1 MLAATM
7 PTPPSW
13 TTDDERPLLSCRI
26 FDVIGT
32 QARSPRTGQS
42 HEFVRIAAPDW
53 VNVIPLTADGDVVM
67 VRQYRHGTREVTLEI
82 PGGMVDP
89 GETPAAAAAREL
101 SEETGFEVGALVSL
115 GFVHPNPALFDN
127 CCHTFVARDV
137 RRTGEIRNE
146 GAEETTVELH
156 PLSAVPDLIRRGVIT
171 HALVVSAFH
180 SLHLDHTPSTPAP
193 PRGRPSPYSV
203 SGLFPSLDRTVA
215 LLPLLE
221 GVDRR
226 VLVDVPRTLAAGD
239 GGPAAELAQKWHEGT
254 GGLFSPRDVVGYWD
268 VISRYGLAVEGDDHC
283 LRLTRRGRA
292 LIADPTGRVTQ
303 HLAGREGLLHIL
315 DELAKGTATLAELL
329 PGWRAVLAGN
339 QRFTASTATPRSLGQ
354 RVATLVRGGWI
365 TASGDHARRL
375 ADETGFRRREPEPAF
390 ASLDG
395 GLELT
400 DRGRACL
407 SVPMGTCSSAS

>member
-1 MLAATM
+1 MLSAAM
-7 PTPPSW
+7 PTPPLW
-13 TTDDERPLLSCRI
+13 TTEDERPLLSCRI

-32 QARSPRTGQS
+32 RARSPRTGKS

-53 VNVIPLTADGDVVM
+53 VNVIPLTPDGDVVM
-67 VRQYRHGTREVTLEI
+67 VRQFRHGSREVTLEI

-89 GETPAAAAAREL
+89 GETPAAAAVREL
-101 SEETGFEVGALVSL
+101 SEETGFEVGSLVSL

-127 CCHTFVARDV
+127 RCYTFLARGV

-146 GAEETTVELH
+146 GAEETTVEVHSLG
-156 PLSAVPDLIRRGVIT
+156 AVPDLIRRGVIT
-171 HALVVSAFH
+171 HALVVAAFH
-180 SLHLDHTPSTPAP
+180 ALQLDRAPPAPAP
-193 PRGRPSPYSV
+193 PRGRPQPYSV
-203 SGLFPSLDRTVA
+203 SGLFPSLDRAVA

-226 VLVDVPRTLAAGD
+226 VLVDVPRALAAGD
-239 GGPAAELAQKWHEGT
+239 GGHAAELAQQWHEGT
-254 GGLFSPRDVVGYWD
+254 GGLFSPREIVGYWD
-268 VISRYGLAVEGDDHC
+268 VISRYGLAVEGDDHR

-292 LIADPTGRVTQ
+292 VVAEPTGRVTR

-315 DELAKGTATLAELL
+315 AELDGGTTTLAALL

-339 QRFTASTATPRSLGQ
+339 RRFAASSAAPRSLGQ
-354 RVATLVRGGWI
+354 RVATLVRGGWV

-375 ADETGFRRREPEPAF
+375 AAETGFRRREPEPAF

-395 GLELT
+395 GLELS

-407 SVPMGTCSSAS
+407 IGTDGDASGSF